1 MHTHTKKIKIS
12 FNKRNARTLELSFI
26 GSWATHCILKSAK
39 EKKKERE
46 EKRREEKRRER
57 EGRKERGEGGGG
69 GGKGERNFKY
79 LALKIYSK

>member
-39 EKKKERE
+39 EKKKK
-46 EKRREEKRRER
+46 EKRREEKRREERGREERR
-57 EGRKERGEGGGG
+57 EGKEEGEG
-69 GGKGERNFKY
+69 EREREISNI
-79 LALKIYSK
+79 LL